1 MFSDSFTELKL
12 FTYFDQLASI
22 DSNNYLQARNKVEI
36 VLLVDNYQR
45 TILVVNKIVYQ
56 NWNISEQLVY
66 IFEPNI

>member
-36 VLLVDNYQR
+36 VLLVDNDQR